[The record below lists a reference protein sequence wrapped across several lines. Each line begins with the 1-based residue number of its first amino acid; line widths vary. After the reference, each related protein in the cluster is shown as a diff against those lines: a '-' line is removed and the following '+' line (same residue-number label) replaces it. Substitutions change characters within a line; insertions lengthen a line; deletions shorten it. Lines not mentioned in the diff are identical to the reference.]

1 MKRIAHFAVKS
12 LLRVGTLACAFGALS
27 VALVGGPPA
36 AAQTA
41 TNSATAEAKLAT
53 VSFHGETYFHRWSQN
68 GQHEFTPSGQADL
81 KRWKD
86 MVTVRVFEQ
95 VTNEAQFTGMVRAT
109 VANYKKVGVIN
120 RVMERP
126 KKTPD
131 GVDEVVVVATLRA
144 GNIIEFVAARFLMR
158 DGVGTLY
165 VASHRE
171 YTDDQGIDSTLE
183 GDYVKN
189 KLGRVVNAL
198 AVWDGAP
205 ALDALRALPRS

>member
-1 MKRIAHFAVKS
+1 MKRIPHFAIAS
-12 LLRVGTLACAFGALS
+12 FLRLCATVFALS
-27 VALVGGPPA
+27 VAFTGAPTAVAQQVSNNA
-36 AAQTA
+36 A
-41 TNSATAEAKLAT
+41 AEAKLAT

-95 VTNEAQFTGMVRAT
+95 VGNEAQFNGMVRAT

-144 GNIIEFVAARFLMR
+144 GDIIEFVAARFLMR
-158 DGVGTLY
+158 DGVGTLF

-171 YTDDQGIDSTLE
+171 YMDDQGIESALA
-183 GDYVKN
+183 GDYGKN
-189 KLGRVVNAL
+189 KLAGVVNAL
-198 AVWDGAP
+198 AVWEGAP
-205 ALDALRALPRS
+205 TLEALRAMPRS